1 MCSEMSSSCLM
12 HVITDQPQRYGS
24 IEIIAEIFPIVGEGI
39 LSCLH
44 GKKKCHEVFSKPG
57 TELVAGDLGAEV
69 LEGLGRSSRP
79 RNSAGGSGTELVAG
93 GLERVLRVWDGAGR
107 EGS

>member
-1 MCSEMSSSCLM
+1 MCREMSSSCLM

-24 IEIIAEIFPIVGEGI
+24 IEIIAEDFPMVREEI

-44 GKKKCHEVFSKPG
+44 GKKKCHGGYSKSG
-57 TELVAGDLGAEV
+57 TEQVAGDLGAEV
-69 LEGLGRSSRP
+69 LENLARSSRPGEIQLEGLGRSWS
-79 RNSAGGSGTELVAG
+79 GG
-93 GLERVLRVWDGAGR
+93 VLRVWDGSGR